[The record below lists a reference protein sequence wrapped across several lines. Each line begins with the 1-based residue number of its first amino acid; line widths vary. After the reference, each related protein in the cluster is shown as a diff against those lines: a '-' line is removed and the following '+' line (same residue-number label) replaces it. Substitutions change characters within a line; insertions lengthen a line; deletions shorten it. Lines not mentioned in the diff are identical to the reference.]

1 MRSRIQQGYQG
12 QSSTNLVALGKS
24 TVLKGLFERSQKQRA
39 QKFDQF
45 AEVRRQ
51 FNATFIHSHS
61 PTSRH
66 LDTFLANLQGA
77 HKEAFKTCFWGP
89 KGFRPHTINTEY
101 RRNALKVGSLNPGT
115 DITSALW
122 YTPGL
127 RYVSLAQITRVTR
140 GELLQTKFFDEQ
152 LIRRLENFLL
162 RFGLYL
168 GMTTK
173 HWQEAFG

>member
-1 MRSRIQQGYQG
+1 MRSRIQEGWHG
-12 QSSTNLVALGKS
+12 QSSTNLVVLGS
-24 TVLKGLFERSQKQRA
+24 NATLQGLFESAQKQRA

-51 FNATFIHSHS
+51 FNAAFIHSHGPS
-61 PTSRH
+61 SQH

-77 HKEAFKTCFWGP
+77 HKEVFKTCFWGP

-101 RRNALKVGSLNPGT
+101 RRNALKVGSLRPST

-152 LIRRLENFLL
+152 LIRRLEKFLL

-168 GMTTK
+168 GMTK
-173 HWQEAFG
+173 EHWQEAFG